1 LSVSA
6 EQERE
11 PVPGAR
17 PMRVAMY
24 YSIQDIRIEEMPVPR
39 IGPGEMLVRVRASG
53 ICGSDVMEWYRARAA
68 PLVLGHEIAGEVA
81 EIGEGVTRFRV
92 GDRVF
97 VTHHVP
103 CGECRY
109 CRQGHSSVCETLR
122 RTHFHPGGFAE
133 YVRVPQINV
142 ELGTLP
148 LPDELSFDEGSFIEP
163 LACVVRGQRMA
174 RLQGGQSVLVI
185 GSGAAGLLHIQLA
198 RALGASRVVASDI
211 NESRLRVA
219 RALGAD
225 AVLPAGDL
233 AQGLPAVNEG
243 RLADLVVVC
252 TAAAPALRQALR
264 CVDRGG
270 TVLFFAPTPEGVE
283 VPVPLFELWRDEV
296 TLATSYA
303 AGPQDIAEAIEL
315 LRSRRVRVAE
325 MITHRLSLAE
335 AGRGFELVASGRE
348 SIKVIIDPTRTN
360 GPGRD

>member
-1 LSVSA
+1 MSVSA
-6 EQERE
+6 EPQLDPA
-11 PVPGAR
+11 PVAR

-24 YSIQDIRIEEMPVPR
+24 YSVQDIRIEEMPVPS
-39 IGPGEMLVRVRASG
+39 IGAGELLVRVRASG
-53 ICGSDVMEWYRARAA
+53 ICGSDVMEWYRAQAA

-81 EIGEGVTRFRV
+81 DVGAGVTRFRV

-103 CGECRY
+103 CGDCRY

-133 YVRVPQINV
+133 YVRVPKINV
-142 ELGTLP
+142 DLGTLP

-174 RLQGGQSVLVI
+174 RLQAGQSVLVI

-198 RALGASRVVASDI
+198 RALGASRVIASDI
-211 NESRLRVA
+211 NESKLRAA
-219 RALGAD
+219 RALGAH
-225 AVLPAGDL
+225 AVLHSSDL
-233 AQGLPAVNEG
+233 AQLPSVNEG
-243 RLADLVVVC
+243 RMADLVVVC
-252 TAAAPALRQALR
+252 TAAAPALQNAMRS
-264 CVDRGG
+264 VDRGG

-303 AGPQDIAEAIEL
+303 AGPQDIVEAIEL
-315 LRSRRVRVAE
+315 LRSRRVRVEE

>member
-1 LSVSA
+1 
-6 EQERE
+6 
-11 PVPGAR
+11 
-17 PMRVAMY
+17 MRVAMY
-24 YSIQDIRIEEMPVPR
+24 YSVHDVRIEEMPVPS

-81 EIGEGVTRFRV
+81 ALGEGVARFRV

-109 CRQGHSSVCETLR
+109 CREGHSSVCETLR

-133 YVRVPQINV
+133 YVRVPRINV
-142 ELGTLP
+142 ERGTLP

-174 RLQGGQSVLVI
+174 RLRAGQTVLVI
-185 GSGAAGLLHIQLA
+185 GSGAAGLLHVQLA
-198 RALGASRVVASDI
+198 RAGGAGRVIASDI
-211 NESRLRVA
+211 NESRLRAA
-219 RALGAD
+219 RELGAD
-225 AVLPAGDL
+225 AALRAEDL
-233 AQGLPAVNEG
+233 AAGLYAVNDQ

-252 TAAAPALRQALR
+252 TAAAPAIRQAVR
-264 CVDRGG
+264 SVDRGG

-283 VPVPLFELWRDEV
+283 VPLPLFELWRDEV

-303 AGPQDIAEAIEL
+303 AGPQDITEAIEL
-315 LRSRRVRVAE
+315 LRARRVRVRE

-335 AGRGFELVASGRE
+335 AGRGFELVASGRD
-348 SIKVIIDPTRTN
+348 SIKVIIDPTN